1 MNICIYSVYRAVYLL
16 LACEQQ
22 LEQCLWSIVS
32 YIERLSTMILGHIPG
47 GMILEVVSYERP
59 VHALSR
65 LHEFRKVGR
74 LVNV

>member
-1 MNICIYSVYRAVYLL
+1 
-16 LACEQQ
+16 
-22 LEQCLWSIVS
+22 
-32 YIERLSTMILGHIPG
+32 MILGHRPG

-74 LVNV
+74 LVNVWASYSQLESSSNGQVFA

>member
-1 MNICIYSVYRAVYLL
+1 
-16 LACEQQ
+16 
-22 LEQCLWSIVS
+22 
-32 YIERLSTMILGHIPG
+32 MILGHIPG